1 MDINK
6 ILTADIL
13 DILFEGKNK
22 EYGAYDLRKTYD
34 SRIKK
39 ALLGMLIV
47 SALFA
52 GYNILFAKEKK
63 ETNQILVEDVNLEK
77 LKEPPPPEP
86 PPPPPPPK
94 QEPPKIEVAQFTPP
108 KIVPKEEVKEPPP
121 DVEKLEESKIDNFNQ
136 KGEKAPDV
144 VEAPKEVTTGGPA
157 PVEED
162 YNKLFTS
169 VQIESEYPG
178 GMGAW
183 KSYLERNLN
192 VESVRENGAPPG
204 KITVAVSFIVDKE
217 GKVSEIAGE
226 LVGGG
231 SNDFG
236 SIEEAIRVIK
246 RSNAWKPGVQNGIQ
260 VKSRK
265 RQLISF
271 QINDE

>member
-47 SALFA
+47 SALFV

-217 GKVSEIAGE
+217 GKVSEIEAE

-231 SNDFG
+231 SNDYG
-236 SIEEAIRVIK
+236 SKEEAIRVIK